1 MHINPIFFFQL
12 GVKKVFG
19 VEADLSEMIYPLSNP
34 IYVDRVVQKTYIDV
48 NEDGT
53 EAAAS
58 TAGEY
63 ILS

>member
-1 MHINPIFFFQL
+1 M
-12 GVKKVFG
+12 GVKKLFSP
-19 VEADLSEMIYPLSNP
+19 EADLSDLIYPLEKP

-63 ILS
+63 LLL